1 MAYLCFVD
9 HHILPNEYEALPL
22 QVKAF
27 IWAAY
32 WRQAQ
37 DQKKYREQAE
47 NKAAREG

>member
-1 MAYLCFVD
+1 MAYLLFMD
-9 HHILPNEYEALPL
+9 HHILPDQYEALPI

-37 DQKKYREQAE
+37 DRKKADDKARREAG
-47 NKAAREG
+47 K